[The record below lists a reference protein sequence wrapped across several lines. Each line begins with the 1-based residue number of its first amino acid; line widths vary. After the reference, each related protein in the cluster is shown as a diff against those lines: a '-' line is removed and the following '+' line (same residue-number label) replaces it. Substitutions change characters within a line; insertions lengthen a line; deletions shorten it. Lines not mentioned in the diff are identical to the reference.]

1 MHPKPDKKQREFLRK
16 RGLNPDDY
24 VVVKAL
30 YGSLWVKNIH
40 TGTVKILDK
49 KN

>member
-1 MHPKPDKKQREFLRK
+1 MYPKPDKNQREVLRK

-40 TGTVKILDK
+40 SGTVKILDK
-49 KN
+49 RN